1 MKRYINGFLR
11 LGTAAALLFVIYS
24 QNNEIKQLKT
34 DNESIEVIKNERDSL
49 KQEIFV
55 KDIEIGSYTH
65 TLDLIDTELD
75 ADCKAKVEK
84 LKNQVE

>member
-1 MKRYINGFLR
+1 MKRYIDGFLR
-11 LGTAAALLFVIYS
+11 LGTAAALLFVIYN
-24 QNNEIKQLKT
+24 QNKQIKQLET
-34 DNESIEVIKNERDSL
+34 DNKSIQIIKNERDSL

-65 TLDLIDTELD
+65 ILDLIDTELD
-75 ADCKAKVEK
+75 PDCKAKVEK

>member
-65 TLDLIDTELD
+65 ILDLLDTELD
-75 ADCKAKVEK
+75 VDCKAKVEK